1 MDTPQLKIK
10 ANLDHIVEFKYDLPN
25 EGVSD
30 YGPWHRYALI
40 HNNEEVGL
48 FASDA
53 LDAKL
58 KHFVTGDR
66 VNIRKEEYEPGKYGW
81 NVIPEEG
88 TSVRH
93 ISSPDGVQKISTLSE
108 METEKR
114 IYWASRTDD
123 KTYDI
128 HKQVALKEACKMFG
142 GKKTKLTEKDSEIL
156 LYNMHAILDVL
167 EEFRDV
173 DDELG
178 KTIAEEI
185 EAELEDQTPPPH
197 TDADLPF

>member
-1 MDTPQLKIK
+1 M
-10 ANLDHIVEFKYDLPN
+10 YDSPK
-25 EGVSD
+25 EGESE
-30 YGPWHRYALI
+30 YGIWHRYALMY
-40 HNNEEVGL
+40 NNEEVCL

-58 KHFVTGDR
+58 KHFVAGNR

-108 METEKR
+108 LEIEKR
-114 IYWASRTDD
+114 IYWASRTND

-142 GKKTKLTEKDSEIL
+142 GKKTKLTEKDSETL
-156 LYNMHAILDVL
+156 LYNMHVILDVL

-173 DDELG
+173 DDDLG

-185 EAELEDQTPPPH
+185 EAEMERGTPPPI
-197 TDADLPF
+197 DDDDLPF